1 MTVTVYQQTNIG
13 VALKNSL
20 NVSGGRALFGA
31 GNAHFHFRDCQE
43 REKGAAWILTAGH
56 PADPG

>member
-1 MTVTVYQQTNIG
+1 MRESKGRNPKAQAAK
-13 VALKNSL
+13 ALMP
-20 NVSGGRALFGA
+20 RALFGA

-43 REKGAAWILTAGH
+43 REKDAACILTAGH